1 LVGPRVYQQ
10 RPEAAEYFRGNANGE
25 HLNPFSTRRSD
36 MTIHEIS
43 NQLHH
48 LSVDGFFNGEK
59 FTKQELE
66 HYIHNC
72 FSKGLLKL
80 ENRLVMEIR
89 LRDGEWLFTV
99 DRFSNST
106 DGFDY
111 YIPDTRE
118 QENHIWT
125 LLTA

>member
-1 LVGPRVYQQ
+1 
-10 RPEAAEYFRGNANGE
+10 
-25 HLNPFSTRRSD
+25 
-36 MTIHEIS
+36 MTIHEIAT
-43 NQLHH
+43 QLHRSSLGGH
-48 LSVDGFFNGEK
+48 FNGEK

-72 FSKGLLKL
+72 FSKGLLRL